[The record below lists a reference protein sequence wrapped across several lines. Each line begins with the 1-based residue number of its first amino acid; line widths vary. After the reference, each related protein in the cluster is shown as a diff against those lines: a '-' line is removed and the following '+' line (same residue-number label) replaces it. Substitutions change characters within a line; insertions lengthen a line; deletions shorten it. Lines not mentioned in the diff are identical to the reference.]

1 MGWIGMTLLWHHRWR
16 DGACPCALGQQCKPG
31 LWHVRRCALAAESI
45 YQIALAVSSGGW
57 GLDLVASAAAQCGL
71 SSGQSDVGLQA
82 QLSASQCG
90 GGVMVGAT
98 AYFSKRYDDST
109 VYDDSTA
116 YERPQHVANS
126 KQ

>member
-1 MGWIGMTLLWHHRWR
+1 
-16 DGACPCALGQQCKPG
+16 
-31 LWHVRRCALAAESI
+31 
-45 YQIALAVSSGGW
+45 
-57 GLDLVASAAAQCGL
+57 VASAAAQCGL